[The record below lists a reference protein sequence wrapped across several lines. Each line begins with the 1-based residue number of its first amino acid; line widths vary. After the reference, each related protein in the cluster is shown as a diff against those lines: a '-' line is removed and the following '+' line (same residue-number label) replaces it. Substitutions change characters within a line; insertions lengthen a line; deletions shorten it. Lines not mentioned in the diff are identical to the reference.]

1 MLVIILMLN
10 PSFKVPVLNIVGEFS
25 PILEE
30 TIALNGKLNPAA
42 TNWLKLLV
50 RARIIIGSVIHGRDE
65 K

>member
-1 MLVIILMLN
+1 M
-10 PSFKVPVLNIVGEFS
+10 NIVGEFS